1 MKTQL
6 SKQYDEAFAPKIHT
20 PFQKNDRMAR
30 QTPTTLTLVLV
41 MAVLIA
47 TALSAEAGE
56 MLYMVTQNNVCGTTP
71 TCDTNTLVS
80 VDLGSLAN
88 GLFTATTKGPTTL
101 QGSGGQTAEIRGLAY
116 DNNNHTMYGITA
128 QGVLATVN
136 LHTGA
141 TAPVYTLQGY
151 AQNEW
156 SGLVFDGTST
166 FYAVNAFGNQMVAI
180 NPFNH
185 TATVVGNTNYLNSPQ
200 QILGL
205 ASSGG
210 VLYGSDRTID
220 NLVTINSDASV
231 NLPHSFTS
239 GVNNLQEIAIDP
251 SGKFYA
257 VFDHV
262 ATSNN
267 AGLAAYDFTT
277 GTATALGE
285 LPFEIDFNGC
295 QGCGNGTY
303 GAGGFAFAPTPE
315 PGSFFF
321 WAPA

>member
-20 PFQKNDRMAR
+20 PFQKNDRTAK

-47 TALSAEAGE
+47 SALSAEAGE

-156 SGLVFDGTST
+156 SGLVFDGTNT

-220 NLVTINSDASV
+220 NLVTIN
-231 NLPHSFTS
+231 L
-239 GVNNLQEIAIDP
+239 
-251 SGKFYA
+251 
-257 VFDHV
+257 
-262 ATSNN
+262 
-267 AGLAAYDFTT
+267 
-277 GTATALGE
+277 
-285 LPFEIDFNGC
+285 
-295 QGCGNGTY
+295 
-303 GAGGFAFAPTPE
+303 
-315 PGSFFF
+315 
-321 WAPA
+321 